1 MNPTGLTTPA
11 PRPPLSRGVCWS
23 VVGLAGIVALFVFF
37 RYSPTEH
44 NFFPRCV
51 FHLVSGWDCP
61 GCGGQRALHQLLH
74 GNLGLAL
81 RQNALFI
88 LLLPVGGWYL
98 LRFVLQKSTGR
109 TLPSPF
115 SHHLWPW
122 ILCVIVIS
130 FGLVRNL
137 PGFDW
142 LRP

>member
-1 MNPTGLTTPA
+1 MNPTGLATPA
-11 PRPPLSRGVCWS
+11 TRPPLSRGVCWS
-23 VVGLAGIVALFVFF
+23 VVGLAGIVLLVVFF
-37 RYSPTEH
+37 
-44 NFFPRCV
+44 RCV

-98 LRFVLQKSTGR
+98 FRFVMQKSTGR